1 MTATA
6 RWAHPEMHGQK
17 GSFVRDMVLGSSDGL
32 VAVLAFVAGVSASI
46 AQNRLIILAGLAE
59 MFAGATSMGLGA
71 FLASKSYREYYEHE
85 IRREKREIVEM
96 PEAERE
102 EIRHIYHEKGFRG
115 EELEMI
121 VMRLTQDKQRWLE
134 TMMREELGFTAA
146 VFDNPYLG
154 GLVVF
159 LAYIIG
165 AAVPIF
171 PYALLPLGHAFA
183 LSVALTLVML
193 FAIGAAKAQMS
204 HKKWLKSGLEM
215 MVIGGLGALLCYF
228 IGKLVAHL
236 AGSAGL

>member
-46 AQNRLIILAGLAE
+46 AQNRLIVIAGLAE

-102 EIRHIYHEKGFRG
+102 EIRHIYREKGFRG

-121 VMRLTQDKQRWLE
+121 VRTLTENKERWLQ

-146 VFDNPYLG
+146 VFDNPFLG

-171 PYALLPLGHAFA
+171 PYAMLPLGHALA
-183 LSVALTLVML
+183 LSVGLTLVTL

-215 MVIGGLGALLCYF
+215 MVTGGLGALLCYF
-228 IGKLVAHL
+228 IGKLVAHV
-236 AGSAGL
+236 AG